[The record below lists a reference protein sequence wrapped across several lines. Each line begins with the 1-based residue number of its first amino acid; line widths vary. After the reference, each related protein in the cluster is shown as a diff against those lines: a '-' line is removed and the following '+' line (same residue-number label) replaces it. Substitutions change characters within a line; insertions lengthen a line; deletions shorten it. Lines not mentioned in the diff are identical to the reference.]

1 VAQNILMK
9 LLRICVIENSRLDE
23 WKKWGI
29 ESVTPSIV
37 MGDALSPLLPDK
49 ILGSIH

>member
-1 VAQNILMK
+1 MSGEYDIFL
-9 LLRICVIENSRLDE
+9 
-23 WKKWGI
+23 
-29 ESVTPSIV
+29 V